1 MEAKLQNQE
10 ENKMEEAKKRDSK
23 PIIEKVGVAWSREF
37 RNKKKGLKLSIR
49 GEIFVAY
56 ENTKKAKN
64 TDVDFVICKFKD
76 VPKKEEK

>member
-1 MEAKLQNQE
+1 MDEARKSE
-10 ENKMEEAKKRDSK
+10 GK
-23 PIIEKVGVAWSREF
+23 PEIEKVGVAWSREF

-64 TDVDFVICKFKD
+64 TDVDYVICKFKD
-76 VPKKEEK
+76 SPKKAE